1 MNPADS
7 LIVDPARADVIRV
20 ARAELDRA
28 RASIKRGTQDRS
40 LSQVRFTASTLTEV
54 VLMAAL
60 PCAALVWV
68 KPWLMKLWYTT
79 ILWWSAMLD
88 LPLRMGR
95 DRGVDELQWLAASS
109 ASLVPGPITG
119 VATAAL
125 VIGGFASTFWM
136 RDHQV
141 PLKYVVRTLCVVQ
154 ASALLFFLFVPSRFP
169 YTIQG
174 HVSAMLNAG
183 YALMLALPVLLALGW
198 GVLRLPFQHKLFYPS
213 LILAYYTVMLPHKAL
228 LHALILQHFSLLFMP
243 ILYLCFGAV
252 FDLMV
257 FVALYSWLASH
268 VPEGA
273 LSPEFAR

>member
-28 RASIKRGTQDRS
+28 RASIQRGAPDRS

-68 KPWLMKLWYTT
+68 KPWLMKLWYTI

-95 DRGVDELQWLAASS
+95 DRGVVELQWLSTGS

-119 VATAAL
+119 MVTSAL
-125 VIGGFASTFWM
+125 VIGGFVGTFWM
-136 RDHQV
+136 RDNQV

-198 GVLRLPFQHKLFYPS
+198 GVLRLPFQNKLFYPS

-257 FVALYSWLASH
+257 FVALYAWLASK
-268 VPEGA
+268 VPVDA
-273 LSPEFAR
+273 LNSEFAR